1 MKIALF
7 TTGGTIDKIYFDA
20 LSEFIIGE
28 PQAGQLLLQAGVDVE
43 FTQTALLR
51 KDSIELTDQDRMLI
65 AQYVSDVAEEHI
77 IVTHGTDTMV
87 ETGRALKR
95 ISNKTI
101 VLVGAMQPAAM
112 RESDAAFNLGFAVAA
127 VQLASTGVYIAMN
140 GQLFDVDEVR
150 KDRDAMRFVATGA

>member
-20 LSEFIIGE
+20 LSEFTIGE
-28 PQAGQLLLQAGVDVE
+28 PQAEQLLLQAGVNVE

-51 KDSIELTDQDRMLI
+51 KDSLELTDQDRLLI
-65 AQYVSDVAEEHI
+65 AQSVSEAPEEHI

-87 ETGRALKR
+87 ETGHALKE
-95 ISNKTI
+95 ITNKTI
-101 VLVGAMQPAAM
+101 VLAGAMQPAAM

-127 VQLASTGVYIAMN
+127 VQLASAGVYIAMN
-140 GQLFDVDEVR
+140 GQLFDVEQVR
-150 KDRDAMRFVATGA
+150 KDRDTMRFVATGT

>member
-20 LSEFIIGE
+20 LSEFTIGE
-28 PQAGQLLLQAGVDVE
+28 PQAEQLLLQAGVDVE

-51 KDSIELTDQDRMLI
+51 KDSLELTDQDRLLI
-65 AQYVSDVAEEHI
+65 VQSVSEAPEEHI

-87 ETGRALKR
+87 ETGHALKE
-95 ISNKTI
+95 ITNKTI

-127 VQLASTGVYIAMN
+127 VQLASAGVYIAMN
-140 GQLFDVDEVR
+140 GQLFDVEQVR
-150 KDRDAMRFVATGA
+150 KDRDTMRFVATGT

>member
-28 PQAGQLLLQAGVDVE
+28 PQAEQLLLQAGVDVE
-43 FTQTALLR
+43 FTQTVLLR
-51 KDSIELTDQDRMLI
+51 KDSLELTDQDRMLI